1 MRPAVGKNT
10 PVATRGALNRAT
22 ASWSA
27 AALCRFG
34 TAWHA
39 MKSGRGLPHSK
50 TSRSLVGLG
59 FLFATFVSLS
69 LLAGCSKSAADKP
82 AAPEKSEPEKK
93 AGVTLDAETQERL
106 GLKLATPTAMDWQP
120 ETKGFGRV
128 IDRATLTAAVVD
140 LDSARVAAEVSIQ
153 ELARQK
159 TLAAQDNASA
169 RALEAAKATFSQ
181 ANSAYAAAEAK
192 FKLEWGSALADANS
206 KIISEVSNGTTAL
219 VRIDLPAGETLPSPP
234 TLARIIA
241 LTDET
246 KSVQG
251 EFAGATDGVNP
262 QTQSQSFFFS
272 VKGGALP
279 SGAAV
284 TGFLKTS
291 GAAVSG
297 VVVPLGAVLRHE
309 GKGWAYVQSE
319 TNQFVRVEVLLDR
332 LTDGGWFVSENIS
345 TTNRVVVS
353 GAQTILSA
361 ELSGGKPD

>member
-1 MRPAVGKNT
+1 MRPVIENNFVT
-10 PVATRGALNRAT
+10 VAPGALNRAS
-22 ASWSA
+22 ASW
-27 AALCRFG
+27 
-34 TAWHA
+34 TA
-39 MKSGRGLPHSK
+39 
-50 TSRSLVGLG
+50 RSLVGFSL
-59 FLFATFVSLS
+59 LFATMLS
-69 LLAGCSKSAADKP
+69 VALLAGCSKP
-82 AAPEKSEPEKK
+82 AAALEKTEPEKK
-93 AGVTLDAETQERL
+93 AGVSLDAETQARL
-106 GLKLATPTAMDWQP
+106 GLKSESPLAMAWQP

-128 IDRATLTAAVVD
+128 IDAATLTAAVTE

-169 RALEAAKATFSQ
+169 RALETAKAAFSL

-192 FKLEWGSALADANS
+192 FKLEWGSALADATS
-206 KIISEVSNGTTAL
+206 EIISDASNGKLAL
-219 VRIDLPAGETLPSPP
+219 VRIDLPAGETLPAPP
-234 TLARIIA
+234 ASARIIA

-246 KSVQG
+246 KSVPG

-297 VVVPLGAVLRHE
+297 MVVPLGAVLRHE

-319 TNQFVRVEVLLDR
+319 TNQFVRVEIPLDR
-332 LTDGGWFVSENIS
+332 LTEGGWFVSENIS
-345 TTNRVVVS
+345 ATNHIVVS

-361 ELSGGKPD
+361 ELSGGKAD

>member
-1 MRPAVGKNT
+1 MKIVPKN
-10 PVATRGALNRAT
+10 L
-22 ASWSA
+22 
-27 AALCRFG
+27 
-34 TAWHA
+34 
-39 MKSGRGLPHSK
+39 
-50 TSRSLVGLG
+50 
-59 FLFATFVSLS
+59 FLFA
-69 LLAGCSKSAADKP
+69 LLAAVALTGCSKSATDKP

-128 IDRATLTAAVVD
+128 IDPVALSAAVSE
-140 LDSARVAAEVSIQ
+140 LAAARVAAEVSIQ

-169 RALEAAKATFSQ
+169 RALETAKAAFSL

-192 FKLEWGSALADANS
+192 FKLEWGSALADATS
-206 KIISEVSNGTTAL
+206 EIISDVSNRTKAL

-234 TLARIIA
+234 VSARIIA
-241 LTDET
+241 MTDET
-246 KSVQG
+246 KSVLG
-251 EFAGATDGVNP
+251 EFAGATEGVNP
-262 QTQSQSFFFS
+262 QTQSQSYFFS

-284 TGFLKTS
+284 TGFLKIS

-297 VVVPLGAVLRHE
+297 VVVPTGAVLRHE

-319 TNQFVRVEVLLDR
+319 TNQFVRVEIPLDR
-332 LTDGGWFVSENIS
+332 LTDGGWFVAENIS
-345 TTNRVVVS
+345 ATNHIVVS

-361 ELSGGKPD
+361 ELSGGKQD